1 MQRITSRD
9 NPRLREAARLI
20 ASSRDR
26 RKLGRCVLEGE
37 HIVSVYYQR
46 YGAPETLIVAE
57 SAVAKPQV
65 RALMDAVPPTRT
77 LIVAEAAWTNLG
89 QLPAAVDALA
99 VVPAPKAEFRQAADF
114 CLLLE
119 DVQDPGNVGS
129 ILRSAAAAGVAQVFL
144 SPHCAFA
151 WSPKVLRAAQGA
163 HFHLEIYEDIDL
175 AAWARDYRAGVVAAV
190 PVGGE
195 SLFVAK
201 LMQPVAIAIGNEG
214 SGLSAA
220 LLEVTTRRVTIPMP
234 GGFESLNAAAAA
246 AIVLFESVRQSAAQS
261 RTPSLQH
268 R

>member
-114 CLLLE
+114 CLL
-119 DVQDPGNVGS
+119 
-129 ILRSAAAAGVAQVFL
+129 
-144 SPHCAFA
+144 
-151 WSPKVLRAAQGA
+151 
-163 HFHLEIYEDIDL
+163 
-175 AAWARDYRAGVVAAV
+175 
-190 PVGGE
+190 
-195 SLFVAK
+195 
-201 LMQPVAIAIGNEG
+201 
-214 SGLSAA
+214 
-220 LLEVTTRRVTIPMP
+220 
-234 GGFESLNAAAAA
+234 
-246 AIVLFESVRQSAAQS
+246 
-261 RTPSLQH
+261 
-268 R
+268 